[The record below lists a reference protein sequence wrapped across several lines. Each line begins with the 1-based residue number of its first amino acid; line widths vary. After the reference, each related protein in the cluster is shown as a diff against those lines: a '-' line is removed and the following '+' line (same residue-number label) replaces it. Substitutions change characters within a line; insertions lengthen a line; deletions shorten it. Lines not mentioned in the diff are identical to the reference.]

1 MTSLTLPEEF
11 VLLLQREDG
20 SHPSASDHT
29 GAAELGE
36 LVLRNRVSFTGKKIQ
51 VDDPSP
57 TGLGWADEGIAY
69 LQQKGGPKAKPV
81 AATSFIQHRRKVRKL
96 HCAGLVERG
105 LMQHEQRTMLF
116 IPYDRYFPEQATRAA
131 LIDELRSIARNERE
145 LDDRSALLAA
155 LVHATGLVRHF
166 GFDRAERKRL
176 KEISKG
182 EELGKAV
189 AAVIAAATAAIAA
202 STAAASSAAV
212 SGGS

>member
-11 VLLLQREDG
+11 VLLLQRETG
-20 SHPSASDHT
+20 SHHSTADHT

-36 LVLRNRVSFTGKKIQ
+36 LVLRSRVSFTGKKVQ
-51 VDDPSP
+51 VDDPNP
-57 TGLGWADEGIAY
+57 TGLGWADECIAY

-81 AATSFIQHRRKVRKL
+81 AATTFIQRRRNVRKL

-105 LMQHEQRTMLF
+105 LMRHEQRTALF
-116 IPYDRYFPEQATRAA
+116 IPYDRYFPDQAARTA
-131 LIDELRSIARNERE
+131 LIDGIRSIARNERE

-155 LVHATGLVRHF
+155 LVHATGLVKYF
-166 GFDRAERKRL
+166 GFERAERKRL

-189 AAVIAAATAAIAA
+189 TQVIAATTAAITA
-202 STAAASSAAV
+202 STVAASAAV
-212 SGGS
+212 TTGGS

>member
-11 VLLLQREDG
+11 VLMLQRENG
-20 SHPSASDHT
+20 SYYAASDHA

-36 LVLRNRVSFTGKKIQ
+36 LVLRNRVSFTGKKVQ

-57 TGLGWADEGIAY
+57 TGLGWADECIAY

-81 AATSFIQHRRKVRKL
+81 AATSFIQHRRKVRKQ
-96 HCAGLVERG
+96 HCAALVERG
-105 LMQHEQRTMLF
+105 LMRHEQRTALL
-116 IPYDRYFPEQATRAA
+116 IPYDKYFPDQATRTA
-131 LIDELRSIARNERE
+131 LIDELRSIARAERE
-145 LDDRSALLAA
+145 LDNRSALLAA

-166 GFDRAERKRL
+166 GFERAERKRL

-189 AAVIAAATAAIAA
+189 AAVIAAATAAITA
-202 STAAASSAAV
+202 STVAASSAAMG
-212 SGGS
+212 GGS